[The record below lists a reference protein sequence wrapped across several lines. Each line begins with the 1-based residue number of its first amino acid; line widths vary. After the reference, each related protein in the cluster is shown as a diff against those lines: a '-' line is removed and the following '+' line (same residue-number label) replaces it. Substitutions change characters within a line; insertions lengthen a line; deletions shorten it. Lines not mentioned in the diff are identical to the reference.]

1 MAERPASAVDQDG
14 TGTEPTGAPRTSP
27 SDEASTPVP
36 PPSPASPAGAI
47 TGRPAPHPR
56 GVAVALVLALVAMAT
71 GVWSFQ
77 RTDMAL
83 RRTDRMAT
91 ELEASRSDGRALAS
105 KVGALEAAA
114 DNRLDPAD
122 LAETVRASVFT
133 IIGSAGRGSG
143 WVAGTDGGRSLLV
156 TNFHVV
162 GPGSQTGTRV
172 EVIREALRVD
182 GEVVQVDEPRDLA
195 VVAIDRPVPA
205 LPLASALPRVGDP
218 VMVVGT
224 PLGLEQSVVT
234 GIVSAFRG
242 EQIQISAPL
251 NPGNS
256 GGPVV
261 DASGRV
267 VAVAELRVGDETTE
281 GIGLAIP
288 VAQVCTLITC

>member
-1 MAERPASAVDQDG
+1 MA
-14 TGTEPTGAPRTSP
+14 
-27 SDEASTPVP
+27 
-36 PPSPASPAGAI
+36 I
-47 TGRPAPHPR
+47 
-56 GVAVALVLALVAMAT
+56 
-71 GVWSFQ
+71 GVWSLQ
-77 RTDMAL
+77 RTDLAL
-83 RRTDRMAT
+83 RRADRLAM
-91 ELEASRSDGRALAS
+91 ELDASRSDGRALAS
-105 KVGALEAAA
+105 KVGALEAATEGH
-114 DNRLDPAD
+114 LDPAD

-143 WVAGTDGGRSLLV
+143 WVAATDGGRSLLV

-162 GPGSQTGTRV
+162 GAGSQPGTRV
-172 EVIREALRVD
+172 EVIRDALRLD

-224 PLGLEQSVVT
+224 PLGLEQSVAT

-267 VAVAELRVGDETTE
+267 VAVAELRAGDETTE

-288 VAQVCTLITC
+288 VAQVCVLVTC